1 MNGCKIKGI
10 ILVMGGS
17 IQARIAHLVGN
28 SQLGYA
34 AHANIMH
41 GRSSMAVGDAQEIIK
56 RCLRRSAHSHRAM
69 TKIPASM
76 PNQLHS
82 QAH

>member
-10 ILVMGGS
+10 ILVMSGS
-17 IQARIAHLVGN
+17 VQARIADLVGN

-34 AHANIMH
+34 AHARIMH
-41 GRSSMAVGDAQEIIK
+41 GRSSIAIGDAQAIIK
-56 RCLRRSAHSHRAM
+56 RCLRRSAQSHRAM
-69 TKIPASM
+69 TQLPGQM
-76 PNQLHS
+76 TTQLHS

>member
-10 ILVMGGS
+10 MLVMGGS
-17 IQARIAHLVGN
+17 IQARVAALVGN
-28 SQLGYA
+28 SQLSYA
-34 AHANIMH
+34 AHARIMH

-56 RCLRRSAHSHRAM
+56 RCMRRSAHSQGRMNRM
-69 TKIPASM
+69 TAQM